1 MALTE
6 SKMLPLGTKA
16 PEFSLPNVVNGNTE
30 SLDQLK
36 GENGS
41 VIVFMC
47 NHCPYVV
54 YLIDHFVSFAKEYQ
68 KKGINTIAISSND
81 VENYPADNP
90 KLMRELALEKDF
102 SFSYL
107 YDEDQSIAKSYDA
120 ACTPDFFV
128 LDAKDSLVYRGRY
141 DRSRPGNPVSTNGE
155 DLQQALD
162 SMLKKHPISD
172 KQYPSIGCN
181 IKWKAGNEP
190 TDFLFK
196 IDQLNH
202 KFKGCIWR
210 DYPTSSSSSIS

>member
-81 VENYPADNP
+81 IENYPADNP

-102 SFSYL
+102 SFLIYMMK
-107 YDEDQSIAKSYDA
+107 I
-120 ACTPDFFV
+120 
-128 LDAKDSLVYRGRY
+128 
-141 DRSRPGNPVSTNGE
+141 SRLPNPMMPH
-155 DLQQALD
+155 A
-162 SMLKKHPISD
+162 HP
-172 KQYPSIGCN
+172 
-181 IKWKAGNEP
+181 
-190 TDFLFK
+190 TFLFWMQK
-196 IDQLNH
+196 TVWFIEEDMIDRAQEILFQQTE
-202 KFKGCIWR
+202 K
-210 DYPTSSSSSIS
+210 T